1 MELVFLKFKIN
12 FVINSSHVY
21 LNAMFLI
28 EINVLLKI
36 YIIFIITKA
45 ILKISNNIVIF
56 YT

>member
-45 ILKISNNIVIF
+45 ILKISK
-56 YT
+56 